1 MLTQLPCVFVCACE
15 FMRVKTGRPGQ
26 DAMAHYWW
34 GNYYCAIFSL
44 QIHALSLPPPRSF
57 YLFAQI
63 LLQALCVLQAL
74 QCGCQD
80 VNQSQKAALG
90 GEIQSGTCQMRCQ
103 EDQVDLSQIAHLG
116 NLATQQQATNSEVSE
131 EMNEKSSIHRHT
143 STRVPQNRTLND
155 NLTAAL
161 ARGFLDVLTA
171 S

>member
-1 MLTQLPCVFVCACE
+1 
-15 FMRVKTGRPGQ
+15 MRVKTGRPGQ
-26 DAMAHYWW
+26 DAMAHYRW

-44 QIHALSLPPPRSF
+44 RIHALSLPPPRSF

-103 EDQVDLSQIAHLG
+103 EDQVDLSQIAHPS
-116 NLATQQQATNSEVSE
+116 NLASEQEATNSEVSE
-131 EMNEKSSIHRHT
+131 EMSEKSSIRHHT
-143 STRVPQNRTLND
+143 SPQVAQSGTLYD
-155 NLTAAL
+155 NLKAAL
-161 ARGFLDVLTA
+161 ARGFVDVFTA
-171 S
+171 SLH